1 VAVLSAG
8 GVVLSAGG
16 AVDASGAAGA
26 SLAGGSAAGAGAAAS
41 CFAQAANISAA
52 TRALRTSLVFID
64 RYPEKQVVRKRFKQ
78 TGLRLDFSDRVT
90 RPGIL

>member
-1 VAVLSAG
+1 MSAGGVAVSAG
-8 GVVLSAGG
+8 GVV
-16 AVDASGAAGA
+16 DASGAAAGA
-26 SLAGGSAAGAGAAAS
+26 SLAGGSAEGAGAAAS
-41 CFAQAANISAA
+41 CFAQAASISAA

>member
-1 VAVLSAG
+1 VLSAG
-8 GVVLSAGG
+8 GVA
-16 AVDASGAAGA
+16 DASGAAAGA
-26 SLAGGSAAGAGAAAS
+26 SLAGGSAEGAGAAAS
-41 CFAQAANISAA
+41 CFAQAASISAA

>member
-8 GVVLSAGG
+8 GVA
-16 AVDASGAAGA
+16 DASGAAAGA